1 MTTRSEGARTGAGD
15 AKRPESIAAARRIW
29 HRPTV
34 NRIRARLSPAL
45 VAEPA
50 VAASAVRV
58 VMLILC
64 AVVLG
69 LNGAPR
75 SQFAWLLPVVAA
87 AAIASRFGQATLP
100 AMLVRIAEAVVT
112 AVAVMRT
119 GGPNSP
125 FQPYLLAP
133 AFAGGLAAG
142 PGGAVT
148 PPGWAAMAL
157 IAGHVVTDPHVS
169 WRTNGAGVTEWL
181 ILGIAVGM
189 LGAWIRR
196 LTQVRVPHPN
206 ESYAAASR
214 LLVQLRTV
222 TRRLPSG
229 LDPVSIAEDLLASLK
244 TLLPYDRACVFV
256 PTSGSRLV
264 PLCVNGT
271 ASLQWNATL
280 TADSPFSAAWHDARP
295 VLLDEPLTRGSGAG
309 AAGAALVLPLRVGDR
324 GVGLVALETTTP
336 SAYQPAAVERGR
348 SLAED
353 TAVRMETALL
363 FEEVR
368 HLATTEERQRVARQI
383 HDGIAQELVYVGY
396 VLDGL
401 ASQARSRPDDLQQPL
416 RDLRAEVTRIIS
428 ELRLSIFDLRSEVSR
443 SGGLGAALS
452 EHVRNIGRNSGLTVH
467 LSLSESTTRL
477 PTRVEEEILR
487 IAMEAVAA
495 ARKRPSAAN
504 LWVTLVV
511 EPPLASLVVEDD
523 GIEMRSRRREDS
535 FGLDVMRERAE
546 RLHGSVEVSTRE
558 PRGTCVRFRLISGK
572 EEADD
577 TAGVAAGGRSA
588 WV

>member
-1 MTTRSEGARTGAGD
+1 
-15 AKRPESIAAARRIW
+15 
-29 HRPTV
+29 
-34 NRIRARLSPAL
+34 
-45 VAEPA
+45 
-50 VAASAVRV
+50 
-58 VMLILC
+58 
-64 AVVLG
+64 
-69 LNGAPR
+69 
-75 SQFAWLLPVVAA
+75 
-87 AAIASRFGQATLP
+87 
-100 AMLVRIAEAVVT
+100 
-112 AVAVMRT
+112 
-119 GGPNSP
+119 
-125 FQPYLLAP
+125 
-133 AFAGGLAAG
+133 
-142 PGGAVT
+142 
-148 PPGWAAMAL
+148 
-157 IAGHVVTDPHVS
+157 
-169 WRTNGAGVTEWL
+169 
-181 ILGIAVGM
+181 M

-196 LTQVRVPHPN
+196 LTQPRAPHPN

-214 LLVQLRTV
+214 LLVQLRAV
-222 TRRLPSG
+222 TRRLPSS
-229 LDPVSIAEDLLASLK
+229 LDPVSISEDLLASLK
-244 TLLPYDRACVFV
+244 QLLPYDRACVFV
-256 PTSGSRLV
+256 PSSGNRLV

-295 VLLDEPLTRGSGAG
+295 IVLDEPLTRGGASG
-309 AAGAALVLPLRVGDR
+309 AGAALVLPLRVGER
-324 GVGLVALETTTP
+324 GVGLVALETTMR

-348 SLAED
+348 ALAED

-368 HLATTEERQRVARQI
+368 HLATTEERQRMARQI

-401 ASQARSRPDDLQQPL
+401 ASQAGSGSDDLQQSL

-477 PTRVEEEILR
+477 PTGVEEEILR

-546 RLHGSVEVSTRE
+546 RLHGSIEIGARE
-558 PRGTCVRFRLISGK
+558 PRGTCVRFRLVSGR

-577 TAGVAAGGRSA
+577 VAGVAAGGRSA
-588 WV
+588 WA